1 MRYVSPMSMPK
12 ATTLESSESVTV
24 IDGGVAVAVQRGDRS
39 RQIPA
44 RWLRLLAS
52 DSANVDPVSGQ
63 RAYESVALP
72 SMIRVRSASF
82 CEEQGG
88 WEVRFEG
95 ETSPVLIEVDRLLG
109 CEETEEIKGPERI
122 PFSSADQAMRA
133 VDYENLEAPAALRS
147 FLGTLFRCGYA
158 RVRDV
163 PANEKELA
171 RFAKRLGHIG
181 GSSGLSTFDEVV
193 AAGDAS
199 GNNSSRGSAPHT
211 DGAFRDPVPSF
222 HVQLCVKDSTESG
235 GDVYVVDGMTAAATL
250 AAEAPVAAAEL
261 ARWPMLFRYRDAKS
275 DLRRAVPLFETGPD
289 GALQRIT
296 FDDRAAVDFICPD
309 ERLAICAD
317 AYDQLARIVL
327 REGLQNRFRMQVG
340 DLLVTDNER
349 VLHGRR
355 PVTGAG
361 TRQLACCYLDRCD
374 LLSTW
379 RRARSG
385 ELD

>member
-181 GSSGLSTFDEVV
+181 GSSGLSTFSPHWSLVLLLNFLLFIRESLKVEQSLV
-193 AAGDAS
+193 LVIRRHGCNRKVCNV
-199 GNNSSRGSAPHT
+199 GLVLLTSAL
-211 DGAFRDPVPSF
+211 
-222 HVQLCVKDSTESG
+222 HVQE
-235 GDVYVVDGMTAAATL
+235 Y
-250 AAEAPVAAAEL
+250 
-261 ARWPMLFRYRDAKS
+261 
-275 DLRRAVPLFETGPD
+275 
-289 GALQRIT
+289 AL
-296 FDDRAAVDFICPD
+296 
-309 ERLAICAD
+309 
-317 AYDQLARIVL
+317 
-327 REGLQNRFRMQVG
+327 
-340 DLLVTDNER
+340 
-349 VLHGRR
+349 
-355 PVTGAG
+355 
-361 TRQLACCYLDRCD
+361 
-374 LLSTW
+374 
-379 RRARSG
+379 
-385 ELD
+385 